1 MRIVICGLPGSGTT
15 TAARLL
21 SEKLH
26 IKMLS
31 AGEVFRRFAKE
42 LNLSLEDFSKLA
54 EKDASFDRRLDEFQ
68 KELAMREP
76 DIIVEGRVS
85 AFFVPADLK
94 VWLEAPLEVRAERVG
109 KREGIP
115 FEKALSAIVEREC
128 SEKRR
133 YKEYY
138 EINLED
144 LSTYDLI
151 INTAKFNENAV
162 VEIIMAAVRCLGE
175 RSEE

>member
-21 SEKLH
+21 SERLR

-54 EKDASFDRRLDEFQ
+54 EKDPSFDKRLDEFQ
-68 KELAMREP
+68 RELAMREP
-76 DIIVEGRVS
+76 DIVVEGRVS
-85 AFFVPADLK
+85 AFFIPADLK
-94 VWLEAPLEVRAERVG
+94 VWLGAPLEVRAERVAR
-109 KREGIP
+109 REGVP
-115 FEKALSAIVEREC
+115 FERALSSIVERES
-128 SEKRR
+128 SEKKR

-138 EINLED
+138 GIDLGD
-144 LSTYDLI
+144 LSIYDLV
-151 INTAKFNENAV
+151 INTAKFNENEV

-175 RSEE
+175 RGEE

>member
-15 TAARLL
+15 TAAKLL
-21 SEKLH
+21 SNKLQMR
-26 IKMLS
+26 MLS
-31 AGEVFRRFAKE
+31 AGEVFRRFAKK

-54 EKDASFDRRLDEFQ
+54 EKDPSFDKQLDEFQ

-94 VWLEAPLEVRAERVG
+94 VWLEAPLEVRAERVA

-115 FEKALSAIVEREC
+115 FERAFSAVVEREN

-138 EINLED
+138 GID
-144 LSTYDLI
+144 LSDLSVYDLV
-151 INTAKFNENAV
+151 INTAKFNENEV
-162 VEIIMAAVRCLGE
+162 VEIIMAAVQCLGE
-175 RSEE
+175 RGEE